1 MYLLL
6 RIALSN
12 WDLHSGKKYPGK
24 FFELLIG
31 LKSIFSWIS
40 IAQKA
45 NEIFDKILPYEEMV
59 HHCQVVH
66 YLAVPY
72 NQVWLYYRKLHF
84 PLKVAAST
92 KAYILHNL

>member
-12 WDLHSGKKYPGK
+12 WDLHSGKKYPEK

-40 IAQKA
+40 IAQKV

-59 HHCQVVH
+59 HHCQVV
-66 YLAVPY
+66 PY

-84 PLKVAAST
+84 PLKSQGGSEY
-92 KAYILHNL
+92 KSLHFA